1 VTDSHGRKAKTWI
14 VLTGGRAGF
23 ALAATLFALII
34 IGAIVAASFALGML
48 EQYGGRV
55 ALSSEQAREA
65 AEWGIAETAANLPAA
80 SLSAIPIGAPALDLG
95 TIQLAEGLQAS
106 RTVSRLTSTL
116 FLFRSQGTQ
125 HDRTGRPLASRWVAS
140 LVRLNPSGSAVQ
152 TERGWIQLF

>member
-1 VTDSHGRKAKTWI
+1 MTDCRVPKTKAWT
-14 VLTGGRAGF
+14 VLTRGREGF
-23 ALAATLFALII
+23 ALATALFALII

-65 AEWGIAETAANLPAA
+65 AEWGIAEAAASLPAA
-80 SLSAIPIGAPALDLG
+80 SLSAIPVGAPALDLG
-95 TIQLAEGLQAS
+95 TIQPAAGIEAS

-116 FLFRSQGTQ
+116 FLFQSRGTQ